1 MRNTVDH
8 SPAQAVL
15 HLGAMQPGQA
25 AYVQASAQADGLSKQ
40 RQRIAQRMMKALAA
54 MTPEACEH
62 ILGLTEAFA
71 LKHPAGPRL
80 HLVRAGTPSQL
91 TVIAPVGAR

>member
-8 SPAQAVL
+8 SPAQAVQ
-15 HLGAMQPGQA
+15 HLRAVQPGQA
-25 AYVQASAQADGLSKQ
+25 AHVQASAQADGLSKE
-40 RQRIAQRMMKALAA
+40 RQRIAQRMMQALAA
-54 MTPEACEH
+54 MTPEACEQ

-80 HLVRAGTPSQL
+80 HLVRAGAASRPS
-91 TVIAPVGAR
+91 VIAPVGAR